1 MQGGGMK
8 YALYL
13 AAGHTA
19 GKTAAAGGY
28 LSYLRYLYAEK

>member
-1 MQGGGMK
+1 MQGGGMRR
-8 YALYL
+8 ALHL
-13 AAGHTA
+13 AAGHPA